1 MIKVCETC
9 KAEFKP
15 IASDES
21 VCYRCSPLGVCEFC
35 RSPLDVDELDN
46 GICATCYCK
55 FCSDTV

>member
-15 IASDES
+15 FESDES

-35 RSPLDVDELDN
+35 RSHLDVDELDN
-46 GICATCYCK
+46 GICTTCYCK

>member
-15 IASDES
+15 IYSDES
-21 VCYRCSPLGVCEFC
+21 ICYTCKPLGVCEFC
-35 RSPLDVDELDN
+35 RSHLDVDELDN